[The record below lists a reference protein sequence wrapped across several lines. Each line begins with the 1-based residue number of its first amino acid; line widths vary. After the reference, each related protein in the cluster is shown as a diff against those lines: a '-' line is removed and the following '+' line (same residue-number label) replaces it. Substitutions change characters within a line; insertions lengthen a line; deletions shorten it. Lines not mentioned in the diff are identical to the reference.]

1 MADLDACDICDESA
15 RLEHYNRML
24 N

>member
-1 MADLDACDICDESA
+1 MADLDACDICDESV